1 MTDVRPWAR
10 VVGDVNVSV
19 RRGAWYEV
27 VRLTPEAAVIDIK
40 GHSLSI
46 PRSTLEIV
54 NLRPRQWSV
63 VPRPYD
69 AVDLPLSW
77 GSRYGVC
84 PACSARAPL
93 AHQIAKLQCPRCN
106 EVFAVHFPL
115 H

>member
-1 MTDVRPWAR
+1 MSDVRPWAR

-27 VRLTPEAAVIDIK
+27 VRLTPEDAVVEVK
-40 GHSLSI
+40 GRSLTI

-54 NLRPRQWSV
+54 HLRPRQWSI

-84 PACSARAPL
+84 PSCSERAPL
-93 AHQIAKLQCPRCN
+93 AHQITKLQCPRCKG
-106 EVFAVHFPL
+106 VFTVRFPL